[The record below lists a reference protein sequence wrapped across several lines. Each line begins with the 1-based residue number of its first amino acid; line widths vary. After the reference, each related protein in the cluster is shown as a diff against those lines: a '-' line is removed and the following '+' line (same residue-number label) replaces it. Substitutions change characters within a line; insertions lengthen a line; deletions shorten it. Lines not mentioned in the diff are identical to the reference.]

1 MDPESYLGSWV
12 TLEIAGAANSFLS
25 SNVQRFQSDEYDRLF
40 AELQNTVDMERR
52 NQITIALNDLLVGS
66 YSIIP
71 LIHRGSVSAH
81 SNDIEGVWMNAWDS
95 ELWNSKPG
103 SVPTS
108 PLSTKGHEGQK
119 DIHEGARRDTKK
131 NQKKGVHS

>member
-12 TLEIAGAANSFLS
+12 TIEIAGAANSFLS

-40 AELQNTVDMERR
+40 AEFQNTVDMERR

-71 LIHRGSVSAH
+71 LVHRGFVSAH

-95 ELWNSKPG
+95 ELWNIETWKRP
-103 SVPTS
+103 
-108 PLSTKGHEGQK
+108 
-119 DIHEGARRDTKK
+119 D
-131 NQKKGVHS
+131 